1 MFVYSKNYFKD
12 KNWDIVEVTKTRV
25 DRFKRTM
32 PLVNDLHNKAMRERH
47 WIQIKNESNK
57 TFEENSEE
65 FTLEAIID
73 LHFEENAQL
82 INEIS
87 EAASKEFEIE
97 KGVALED
104 AIALEGNEEG
114 IRSERQQRA
123 ALLQNGEKVSV

>member
-1 MFVYSKNYFKD
+1 LFVYSKNYFKD

-97 KGVALED
+97 KGLRIINDKWELTQFETASHKD
-104 AIALEGNEEG
+104 KGHYKI
-114 IRSERQQRA
+114 
-123 ALLQNGEKVSV
+123 K